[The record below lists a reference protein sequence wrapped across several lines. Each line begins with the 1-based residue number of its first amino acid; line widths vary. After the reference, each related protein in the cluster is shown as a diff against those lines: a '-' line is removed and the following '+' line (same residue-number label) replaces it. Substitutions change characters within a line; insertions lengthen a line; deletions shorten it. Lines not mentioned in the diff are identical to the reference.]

1 MRSVFGSH
9 QLQPFPFASCTHS
22 HSHSRALSS
31 FPLDLWFA
39 DQMHFAESTKL
50 FIVRTL
56 ATATHVTR
64 PSFAHFLLHFCQH
77 SSQISS
83 TPCIPLDFP
92 LCYPILCFTSSHHTF
107 LHVAPHTHTHART
120 HTHTLSLSLTHT
132 HTHTPPNGR
141 AGLVGQSYRAC
152 IGSSV
157 APRRHQPQ
165 VPPATTAPPPL
176 LCMAGTNRG
185 AGRSG
190 DRRGPPVW
198 RRQRSPSGTW
208 TSARSCRRCSRR
220 HQSQSCTRWSRRLWS
235 TRCVRHR
242 DATALQWTAGQRH
255 SASHQQRRG
264 SRGCKD
270 SAREQ
275 MTPTSLWM

>member
-1 MRSVFGSH
+1 M
-9 QLQPFPFASCTHS
+9 L
-22 HSHSRALSS
+22 
-31 FPLDLWFA
+31 LDLLLLTFYFTSA
-39 DQMHFAESTKL
+39 NTLHKFLQRPAFPSTSP
-50 FIVRTL
+50 F
-56 ATATHVTR
+56 VT
-64 PSFAHFLLHFCQH
+64 PSFASPHP
-77 SSQISS
+77 I
-83 TPCIPLDFP
+83 IPSCML
-92 LCYPILCFTSSHHTF
+92 HHT
-107 LHVAPHTHTHART
+107 HTRTHAHTHTH
-120 HTHTLSLSLTHT
+120 SLSLTHT